1 VGFSRQI
8 HLLLDTID
16 AQKAMS
22 TPIEPL
28 SGWKRTHDCG
38 SLGLENLGQEVT
50 LMGWVSTR
58 RDHGGVI
65 FIDLRDR
72 YGISQAVFNPL
83 QNDAAHAKADSV
95 RNEYVV
101 AIRGVVEK
109 RPEGMVNPRLGT
121 GTIEIN
127 CEDLRILNTSRP
139 APFPLDESVEVGEE
153 TRLRYRYL
161 DLRRAPM
168 QKNLI
173 MRHQCYQET
182 RRILVEKSFI
192 EVETPFLI
200 RSTPEGARDYLVPSR
215 VNPGQF
221 FALPQSP
228 QTYKQLLMIA
238 GMDRYFQIVKCFRDE
253 DLRADRQPEFTQID
267 IEMSFIDEEDIMG
280 VAEDI
285 TRGLFRMILDVELPD
300 PMPRL
305 TWHEAMD
312 RFGSDSPDMR
322 FGLEFKN
329 AAAAGRA
336 SEYRIFRS
344 VLDDGGEV
352 KGINVKGCSDLP
364 RNQIDQ
370 LIAFAKET
378 GAGGLSWIKHT
389 DSGLESSITK
399 FFPDEAQRLLIEALE
414 SEPGDLLLLVADKPA
429 KVARILNALRH
440 ELAKR
445 LKLVSASTWCPVW
458 ITDFPLL
465 EHDSEAGR
473 FTAMHHPFTS
483 PAEEDV
489 NLLDTDPLSARAR
502 AYDLVVNG
510 TEVAGGSIR
519 IFQSEL
525 QSKVFDLLAI
535 SPEEANN
542 KFGFLLE
549 ALQSGAPPHGG
560 IAFGFDRLVAMLAG
574 VSSIRDVIAFPKT
587 NKAFGLMENAPG
599 PVDEQQLRE
608 LGIRLR

>member
-1 VGFSRQI
+1 
-8 HLLLDTID
+8 
-16 AQKAMS
+16 MS
-22 TPIEPL
+22 SPIEPL

-38 SLGLENLGQEVT
+38 SLGLENLGQQVT
-50 LMGWVSTR
+50 LMGWVATR

-72 YGISQAVFNPL
+72 YGISQAVFNP
-83 QNDAAHAKADSV
+83 QHSDAAHAKADLV

-101 AIRGVVEK
+101 AVRGVVEK
-109 RPEGMVNPRLGT
+109 RPDGMVNPRLGT
-121 GTIEIN
+121 GAIEIN
-127 CEDLRILNTSRP
+127 CDDFKILNSSRP
-139 APFPLDESVEVGEE
+139 SPFPLDESVEVGEE

-168 QKNLI
+168 QKNLLI
-173 MRHQCYQET
+173 RHQCYQET
-182 RRILVEKSFI
+182 RRILVADSFI

-238 GMDRYFQIVKCFRDE
+238 AMDRYFQIVKCFRDE

-267 IEMSFIDEEDIMG
+267 IEMSFIGEEDIMA
-280 VAEDI
+280 VAENI
-285 TRGLFRMILDVELPD
+285 TRGLFRKILDIELPN
-300 PMPRL
+300 PLPRL
-305 TWHEAMD
+305 TYREAMD

-329 AAAAGRA
+329 AAAAALA
-336 SEYRIFRS
+336 SDYKIFRS
-344 VLDDGGEV
+344 VLENDGEV
-352 KGINVKGCSDLP
+352 KGINVKGRSDLP

-370 LIAFAKET
+370 LITFAKAV

-389 DSGLESSITK
+389 ESGLESSITK

-414 SEPGDLLLLVADKPA
+414 SEPGDLLLLVADKPE
-429 KVARILNALRH
+429 KVARILSALRL
-440 ELAKR
+440 ELASR
-445 LKLVSASTWCPVW
+445 LELVPAQTWSPLWV
-458 ITDFPLL
+458 TEFPLL
-465 EHDSEAGR
+465 ENDPEAGR
-473 FTAMHHPFTS
+473 FAAMHHPFTS
-483 PAEEDV
+483 PADEDMGLLEED
-489 NLLDTDPLSARAR
+489 PLAVRAR
-502 AYDLVVNG
+502 AYDLVING

-519 IFQSEL
+519 IFQRDV
-525 QSKVFDLLAI
+525 QSKVFDLLAL
-535 SPEEANN
+535 SQEEAAS

-549 ALQSGAPPHGG
+549 ALESGAPPHGG

-574 VSSIRDVIAFPKT
+574 QDSIRDVIAFPKT

-599 PVDEQQLRE
+599 PVDDLQLRE

>member
-1 VGFSRQI
+1 
-8 HLLLDTID
+8 
-16 AQKAMS
+16 MS
-22 TPIEPL
+22 SPIEPL

-38 SLGLENLGQEVT
+38 SLGLENLGQQVT
-50 LMGWVSTR
+50 LMGWVATR

-72 YGISQAVFNPL
+72 YGISQAVFNP
-83 QNDAAHAKADSV
+83 QHSDAAHAKADLV

-101 AIRGVVEK
+101 AVRGVVEK
-109 RPEGMVNPRLGT
+109 RPDGMVNPRLGT
-121 GTIEIN
+121 GAIEIN
-127 CEDLRILNTSRP
+127 CDDFKILNSSRP
-139 APFPLDESVEVGEE
+139 SPFPLDESVEVGEE

-168 QKNLI
+168 QKNLLI
-173 MRHQCYQET
+173 RHQCYQET
-182 RRILVEKSFI
+182 RRILVADSFI

-238 GMDRYFQIVKCFRDE
+238 AMDRYFQIVKCFRDE

-267 IEMSFIDEEDIMG
+267 IEMSFIGEEDIMA
-280 VAEDI
+280 VAENI
-285 TRGLFRMILDVELPD
+285 TRGLFRKILDIELPN
-300 PMPRL
+300 PLPRL
-305 TWHEAMD
+305 TYREAMD

-329 AAAAGRA
+329 AAAAALA
-336 SEYRIFRS
+336 SDYKIFRS
-344 VLDDGGEV
+344 VLENDGEV
-352 KGINVKGCSDLP
+352 KGINVKGRSDLP

-370 LIAFAKET
+370 LITFAKEV

-389 DSGLESSITK
+389 ESGLESSITK

-414 SEPGDLLLLVADKPA
+414 SEPGDLLLLVADKPE
-429 KVARILNALRH
+429 KVARILSALRL
-440 ELAKR
+440 ELASR
-445 LKLVSASTWCPVW
+445 LELVPAETWSPLWV
-458 ITDFPLL
+458 TEFPLL
-465 EHDSEAGR
+465 ENDPEAGR
-473 FTAMHHPFTS
+473 FAAMHHPFTS
-483 PAEEDV
+483 PADEDMGLLEED
-489 NLLDTDPLSARAR
+489 PLAVRAR
-502 AYDLVVNG
+502 AYDLVING

-519 IFQSEL
+519 IFQRDV
-525 QSKVFDLLAI
+525 QSKVFDLLAL
-535 SPEEANN
+535 SQEEAAS

-549 ALQSGAPPHGG
+549 ALESGAPPHGG

-574 VSSIRDVIAFPKT
+574 QDSIRDVIAFPKT

-599 PVDEQQLRE
+599 PVDDLQLRE

>member
-1 VGFSRQI
+1 
-8 HLLLDTID
+8 
-16 AQKAMS
+16 MS
-22 TPIEPL
+22 SPIEPL

-38 SLGLENLGQEVT
+38 SLGLENLGQQVT
-50 LMGWVSTR
+50 LMGWVATR

-72 YGISQAVFNPL
+72 YGISQAVFNP
-83 QNDAAHAKADSV
+83 QHSDAAHAKADLV

-101 AIRGVVEK
+101 AVRGVVEK
-109 RPEGMVNPRLGT
+109 RPDGMVNPRLGT
-121 GTIEIN
+121 GAIEIN
-127 CEDLRILNTSRP
+127 CDDFKILNSSRP
-139 APFPLDESVEVGEE
+139 SPFPLDESVEVGEE
-153 TRLRYRYL
+153 TRLHYRYL

-168 QKNLI
+168 QKNLLI
-173 MRHQCYQET
+173 RHQCYQET
-182 RRILVEKSFI
+182 RRILVADSFI

-215 VNPGQF
+215 VNQGQF

-238 GMDRYFQIVKCFRDE
+238 AMDRYFQIVKCFRDE

-267 IEMSFIDEEDIMG
+267 IEMSFIDEEDIMA
-280 VAEDI
+280 VAENI
-285 TRGLFRMILDVELPD
+285 TRGLFRKILDIELPN
-300 PMPRL
+300 PLPRL
-305 TWHEAMD
+305 TYREAMD

-329 AAAAGRA
+329 AAAAALA
-336 SEYRIFRS
+336 SDYKIFRS
-344 VLDDGGEV
+344 VLENDGEV
-352 KGINVKGCSDLP
+352 KGINVKGRSDLP

-370 LIAFAKET
+370 LITFAKAV

-389 DSGLESSITK
+389 ESGLESSITK

-414 SEPGDLLLLVADKPA
+414 SEPGDLLLLVADKPE
-429 KVARILNALRH
+429 KVARILSALRL
-440 ELAKR
+440 ELASR
-445 LKLVSASTWCPVW
+445 LELVPAQTWSPLWV
-458 ITDFPLL
+458 TEFPLL
-465 EHDSEAGR
+465 ENDPKAGR
-473 FTAMHHPFTS
+473 FAAMHHPFTS
-483 PAEEDV
+483 PADEDMGLLEED
-489 NLLDTDPLSARAR
+489 PLAVRAR
-502 AYDLVVNG
+502 AYDLVING

-519 IFQSEL
+519 IFQRDV
-525 QSKVFDLLAI
+525 QSKVFDLLAL
-535 SPEEANN
+535 SQEAAAS

-549 ALQSGAPPHGG
+549 ALESGAPPHGG

-574 VSSIRDVIAFPKT
+574 QDSIRDVIAFPKT

-599 PVDEQQLRE
+599 PVDDLQLRE

>member
-1 VGFSRQI
+1 
-8 HLLLDTID
+8 
-16 AQKAMS
+16 MS

-38 SLGLENLGQEVT
+38 TLGLENLGEEVV
-50 LMGWVSTR
+50 LMGWVGTR

-72 YGISQAVFNPL
+72 YGVSQAVFNP
-83 QNDAAHAKADSV
+83 QHSEAAHSKADQV

-101 AIRGVVEK
+101 AVRGVVEK
-109 RPEGMVNPRLGT
+109 RPEGMVNPRLAT
-121 GTIEIN
+121 GAIEIN
-127 CEDLRILNTSRP
+127 CDDLRILNESRP
-139 APFPLDESVEVGEE
+139 APFPLDESVDVGEE

-161 DLRRAPM
+161 DLRRTPM
-168 QKNLI
+168 QNNLLI
-173 MRHQCYQET
+173 RHQCYQET
-182 RRILVEKSFI
+182 RRVLVDRDFI

-215 VNPGQF
+215 VNTGQF

-267 IEMSFIDEEDIMG
+267 IEMSFIDEEDIME
-280 VAEDI
+280 VAEDV
-285 TRGLFRMILDVELPD
+285 TRALFRKILALALPD
-300 PMPRL
+300 PLPRL
-305 TWHEAMD
+305 TYSEAID

-329 AAAAGRA
+329 AAEAGQA
-336 SEYRIFRS
+336 SDYKIFKS
-344 VLDDGGEV
+344 VIENEGQV
-352 KGINVKGCSDLP
+352 KGINVKGRSDLP

-370 LIAFAKET
+370 LIAFAKEA

-389 DSGLESSITK
+389 DNGLESSIAK
-399 FFPDEAQRLLIEALE
+399 FFPESAQSLLIEALQ
-414 SEPGDLLLLVADKPA
+414 SEPGDLLLLVADRPDKVA
-429 KVARILNALRH
+429 KVLSALRL
-440 ELAKR
+440 ELANR
-445 LKLVSASTWCPVW
+445 LELIPKDAWSPVW
-458 ITDFPLL
+458 VTEFPLL
-465 EHDSEAGR
+465 ERDPEGGR
-473 FTAMHHPFTS
+473 FAAMHHPFTS
-483 PAEEDV
+483 PAESDLE
-489 NLLDTDPLSARAR
+489 LLEEDPLRVRAR
-502 AYDLVVNG
+502 AYDLVLNG

-519 IFQSEL
+519 IFQRQV
-525 QSKVFDLLAI
+525 QSKVFELLDI
-535 SPEEANN
+535 SPEEAGS

-549 ALQSGAPPHGG
+549 ALESGAPPHGG

-574 VSSIRDVIAFPKT
+574 QDSIRDVIAFPKT
-587 NKAFGLMENAPG
+587 NKAVGLMESAPG
-599 PVDEQQLRE
+599 MVDEQQLRE